1 MRRRGKEMA
10 NQNSLGSHHF
20 RGPIGPVS
28 LVLALVLVLN
38 VQLMSAADS
47 KSSAAD
53 SGGSVAGA
61 GDSGAKSDPRIKV
74 SPKVPIKAYE
84 FSLKDVRL
92 LDGPFHEAMLRDQK
106 FLLAVDP
113 DRLIHSFRLVAG
125 LPSTATPYG
134 GWEAIDSV
142 KDGKTLP
149 GSELRGH
156 SMGHFLSACALMYS
170 STGDERFKAK
180 AEKLVAE
187 LDKVQQAMP

>member
-1 MRRRGKEMA
+1 
-10 NQNSLGSHHF
+10 
-20 RGPIGPVS
+20 
-28 LVLALVLVLN
+28 LALVLVLS
-38 VQLMSAADS
+38 VQLMSAAGS
-47 KSSAAD
+47 RGSVAD
-53 SGGSVAGA
+53 SGGSAAWA

-92 LDGPFHEAMLRDQK
+92 LDAPFHYSSRHDQK

-113 DRLIHSFRLVAG
+113 DLLITSFRLVAG
-125 LPSTATPYG
+125 LPSTATAYG

-180 AEKLVAE
+180 AE
-187 LDKVQQAMP
+187 